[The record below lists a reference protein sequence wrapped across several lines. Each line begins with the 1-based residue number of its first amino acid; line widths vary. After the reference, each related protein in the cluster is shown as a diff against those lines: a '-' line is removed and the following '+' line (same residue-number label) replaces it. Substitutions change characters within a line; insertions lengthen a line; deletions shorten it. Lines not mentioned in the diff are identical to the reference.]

1 MGLLPYSLP
10 VCPNSVCLQHC
21 VAVSQSKMVLSF
33 CPDVTNLVQGLIDR
47 QETVALE
54 PICYANPE
62 KKMDRINFG
71 QKVPRLL
78 TNHKK

>member
-1 MGLLPYSLP
+1 M
-10 VCPNSVCLQHC
+10 
-21 VAVSQSKMVLSF
+21 LSF
-33 CPDVTNLVQGLIDR
+33 CPEVTNLVQGLIDR

-62 KKMDRINFG
+62 KKMNRINFG

-78 TNHKK
+78 TNYKK